1 MGEKGGGF
9 HSRLHRGVPC
19 PQLTQRICSTLGDY
33 GLYRPSLLSP
43 CPPFRD
49 GCCRFGDSHYGVGSH
64 LRIPPRGHCLCMVG
78 LGGRLLPEDVQES
91 GGGLESLYEEVL
103 SLLLLDSDGGGSV
116 VGVVGGSS
124 GSQGLYF
131 CTLSRM
137 ASIGHT

>member
-1 MGEKGGGF
+1 
-9 HSRLHRGVPC
+9 
-19 PQLTQRICSTLGDY
+19 
-33 GLYRPSLLSP
+33 
-43 CPPFRD
+43 
-49 GCCRFGDSHYGVGSH
+49 
-64 LRIPPRGHCLCMVG
+64 MVG

-91 GGGLESLYEEVL
+91 GGGLESLYEEGL
-103 SLLLLDSDGGGSV
+103 LLLLDSDGGGSV

>member
-1 MGEKGGGF
+1 
-9 HSRLHRGVPC
+9 
-19 PQLTQRICSTLGDY
+19 
-33 GLYRPSLLSP
+33 
-43 CPPFRD
+43 
-49 GCCRFGDSHYGVGSH
+49 
-64 LRIPPRGHCLCMVG
+64 MVG